1 MQRKMRPMNP
11 YVAGSLAGLLS
22 VASTWLSGKYF
33 GASTSFVRS
42 AGFVEKTL
50 ASEHFSTVGYL
61 VKNAPKI
68 DWQLMFVA
76 GIFLGALVSSLVS
89 GTFRFQWVPDSW
101 EDRFGIRIFPRAIIA
116 FFGGIV
122 AMFGAR
128 LADG

>member
-76 GIFLGALVSSLVS
+76 GIFLGALVSSSFGYLS
-89 GTFRFQWVPDSW
+89 ISIGSRFLGRSLR
-101 EDRFGIRIFPRAIIA
+101 ETHFPPGYNSFLWRYCRYVW
-116 FFGGIV
+116 GPTG
-122 AMFGAR
+122 
-128 LADG
+128 

>member
-1 MQRKMRPMNP
+1 MEDTCIK
-11 YVAGSLAGLLS
+11 
-22 VASTWLSGKYF
+22 
-33 GASTSFVRS
+33 
-42 AGFVEKTL
+42 
-50 ASEHFSTVGYL
+50 HFSTVGYL

-76 GIFLGALVSSLVS
+76 GIFWEPSQFFSFVA
-89 GTFRFQWVPDSW
+89 FRFQWVPDSW
-101 EDRFGIRIFPRAIIA
+101 EDRFGKRIFPFIA